1 MFNQKKIELW
11 IDDVGQWYS
20 HVDKK
25 IEDLMDHLYDR
36 VNGKFFGWMGLLT
49 YTMSTFIAVI
59 LYLAVDPSYSIFT
72 HWISHLGDGPGGA
85 NIAFNLGWII
95 TSGIIFLFL
104 THEIR
109 IMRDKGVNERI
120 LDIMSL
126 AALSFSMG
134 FLLVG
139 LFPLHLTVAHSIAA
153 GFYFYGGFTYFLLYG
168 VILLKIPETGKIRSI
183 FAFITIACHF
193 LYFFSPLIT
202 LYTVNIR
209 ISMFFLEWTVLLSEV
224 LLIFVMLL
232 THYIIKFKLRKMDN
246 FMKETNNWLNNEWIY
261 KNELI
266 EYLDSYYN

>member
-1 MFNQKKIELW
+1 MFNQKKLELW
-11 IDDVGQWYS
+11 IDDVEEWYYQI
-20 HVDKK
+20 DKK
-25 IEDLMDHLYDR
+25 VEKLMYHLYDR
-36 VNGKFFGWMGLLT
+36 VSGIYFGWMGLLT
-49 YTMSTFIAVI
+49 YALSTFIAVI
-59 LYLAVDPSYSIFT
+59 LYLAADPSYSIFT

-85 NIAFNLGWII
+85 NIAFNLGWIL
-95 TSGIIFLFL
+95 TSGIIFFFL
-104 THEIR
+104 TNEIR
-109 IMRDKGVNERI
+109 ILRDKRVNERI

-126 AALSFSMG
+126 ATLSFSMG

-168 VILLKIPETGKIRSI
+168 VILLKIPESGKIRSI

-202 LYTVNIR
+202 LYTANTR

-224 LLIFVMLL
+224 SLIFVMILNY
-232 THYIIKFKLRKMDN
+232 YITKFKERKMN
-246 FMKETNNWLNNEWIY
+246 KFLENVKNWDRNEWVY
-261 KNELI
+261 KNELV